1 MQRLVAFVLLFA
13 AVWLFAANEGGPP
26 TAFSFLD
33 FMHGEWDIQRST
45 ASLKSGEQSFAD
57 VRGHYSIERE
67 NATNNLLGRYYEN
80 DTATGELSNEFV
92 LYIEFTTPTN
102 GVFKTGASE
111 YNLKTLFAFDFVQ
124 PLPDSGN
131 GVILSHGE
139 WFGEKGAASYQF
151 QVGAWD
157 RFTITVIPKALNAE
171 QEVTLY
177 LGKKIPPHIEKTF
190 MQKYG
195 TYIMI
200 GGFFFLQMYLKKK
213 TDTMQMNAARQRG
226 LRAAPKETAAT
237 PAAVSTSKKDK

>member
-1 MQRLVAFVLLFA
+1 VAALFGLVLL
-13 AVWLFAANEGGPP
+13 VSANEGGAP

-33 FMHGEWDIQRST
+33 FMHGEWDIQRSS

-67 NATNNLLGRYYEN
+67 NGTNNLIGRYYEN
-80 DTATGELSNEFV
+80 DTTTGDLSNEFV
-92 LYIEFTTPTN
+92 LAIDFTTPTN

-124 PLPDSGN
+124 PAPDTGN

-139 WFGEKGAASYQF
+139 WFGEKGTASYQF

-157 RFTITVIPKALNAE
+157 RFTITVIPKTPTAE

-177 LGKKIPPHIEKTF
+177 LGKKIPPFIEKTF

-195 TYIMI
+195 TYLMI

-213 TDTMQMNAARQRG
+213 TDTMQMNARQRG
-226 LRAAPKETAAT
+226 SGLRAQSPSATTAAVT
-237 PAAVSTSKKDK
+237 TSKKDK